1 MAEEKNTDNTREEKT
16 PEEKAAEARDE
27 LARIMAE
34 PLDSDEAARIIAEND
49 VHRSQ
54 LKAYRL
60 SVEAKIAGLQSH
72 LVEIDTQLNAIDG
85 EDALARR
92 RVLNVAEAE

>member
-1 MAEEKNTDNTREEKT
+1 MAEEKNTEKT
-16 PEEKAAEARDE
+16 PEEKAAEAREE
-27 LARIMAE
+27 LDRIMAE
-34 PLDSDEAARIIAEND
+34 PLDPEESAKLVAEND

-60 SVEAKIAGLQSH
+60 SVEAKIAGLKSH
-72 LVEIDTQLNAIDG
+72 LVEIDMQLNAIDG

>member
-1 MAEEKNTDNTREEKT
+1 MAEDTKTEKT
-16 PEEKAAEARDE
+16 PEEKAAEAREE

-34 PLDSDEAARIIAEND
+34 PIDSEEAAKIIAEND

-60 SVEAKIAGLQSH
+60 SIEAQIANLKAH

-92 RVLNVAEAE
+92 RALNVQEAE